1 MPPFKDMFLSLPVW
15 ALLLA
20 HMGNNWGM
28 YTLLTEMPTYLTSV
42 HHFDISS
49 VSFQGIFGNFS
60 VFLSFVG
67 FFAEWLAFCPPLLSH
82 VDVFHFLWAASLP
95 PPVTGG
101 EI

>member
-1 MPPFKDMFLSLPVW
+1 MVWEIHGPRGKYLAGKYTAIEIPGKFLAGKFLGVNHDFK
-15 ALLLA
+15 
-20 HMGNNWGM
+20 
-28 YTLLTEMPTYLTSV
+28 
-42 HHFDISS
+42 
-49 VSFQGIFGNFS
+49 GIFGNFS